1 MEITVKDM
9 VKSLES
15 EGFRKIRSKGL
26 HCKTDQRKGRWL
38 FKPTNGS
45 KAARRT

>member
-15 EGFRKIRSKGL
+15 KGSRKIRSKGL
-26 HCKTDQRKGRWL
+26 HFRYSGDDGHKVTI
-38 FKPTNGS
+38 
-45 KAARRT
+45 